1 MGIAFLACLFGVVP
15 LACHWH
21 CLFGLPATFLAVS
34 LLGLSLAQANIS
46 F

>member
-1 MGIAFLACLFGVVP
+1 MGIAF

-34 LLGLSLAQANIS
+34 LLGLSLAQANIP